1 MNTAAWSSIG
11 LRLHLAC
18 RRAGWTNV
26 VICLAGVV
34 ALSLTAWWLP
44 HARDGLIL
52 RQQALR
58 AAERELHAP
67 LKTDPNDR
75 ITPNAQRLDALY
87 RALGEHRYAEQQVKT
102 LFAVA
107 AKNNLVLMQADYRS
121 AYDKA
126 GKFHT
131 YQIVLP
137 VKGSY
142 AAIRAFCEQVLLA
155 IPFASLDQVNFKRDA
170 IASNTIEAQLHLT
183 LYLAD
188 PAPDSAARISQ
199 SGDVE

>member
-1 MNTAAWSSIG
+1 MNATALSSIG

-18 RRAGWTNV
+18 RRAGWANV
-26 VICLAGVV
+26 VICLAGGV
-34 ALSLTAWWLP
+34 ALSFAAWWLP
-44 HARDGLIL
+44 YARDGLVL

-58 AAERELHAP
+58 ATERELHAP
-67 LKTDPNDR
+67 PKTDVSGGL
-75 ITPNAQRLDALY
+75 TPNAQRLDAFY
-87 RALGEHRYAEQQVKT
+87 RELGEHRYAEQQVKT

-107 AKNNLVLMQADYRS
+107 AKNNLVLTQADYRS

-155 IPFASLDQVNFKRDA
+155 IPFASLDQVNFKRDV

-183 LYLAD
+183 LYLAE
-188 PAPDSAARISQ
+188 PTPDSVARIAQ
-199 SGDVE
+199 RGDAE

>member
-1 MNTAAWSSIG
+1 MNTAAWSSVG

-18 RRAGWTNV
+18 RRAGWANV
-26 VICLAGVV
+26 VICLAGGV
-34 ALSLTAWWLP
+34 ALSLAAWWLP
-44 HARDGLIL
+44 HARDGLIQ

-58 AAERELHAP
+58 AAQQELNSP
-67 LKTDPNDR
+67 PKTDINDG
-75 ITPNAQRLDALY
+75 ISPNAQRLDAFY
-87 RALGEHRYAEQQVKT
+87 RGLGERRYAEQQVKT

-107 AKNNLVLMQADYRS
+107 AKNNLMLTQADYRS

-126 GKFHT
+126 GHFHT

-183 LYLAD
+183 LYLTD
-188 PAPDSAARISQ
+188 PAPDSAARIAQ
-199 SGDVE
+199 RGDAE